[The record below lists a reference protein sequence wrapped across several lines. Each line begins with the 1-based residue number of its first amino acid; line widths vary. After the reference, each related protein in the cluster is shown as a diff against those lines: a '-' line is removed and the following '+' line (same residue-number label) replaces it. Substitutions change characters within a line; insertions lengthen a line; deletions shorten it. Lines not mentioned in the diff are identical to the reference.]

1 MTETKSTGRVSG
13 FIRYTLN
20 ISSKQLWLLV
30 MWCVILLFVY
40 PITMSITAGSYY
52 YAYLRTEHTFI
63 DNTAVLWCLLPVAAF
78 VFSHG
83 FGYLNSRSK
92 LDFYHS
98 QPVTRTK
105 LFAANYLNGLLLFLI
120 PLAVMMPAGLV
131 AGFTSVK
138 SLQGGIHFHNQ
149 YGVELSP
156 PQSVDFS
163 LFYFALL
170 YTFLLFFVFYS
181 LAVLCRMLCGNTVIA
196 MLVFCFIYV
205 LPTLLDLVVDFY
217 FDRFSTL
224 FVGTGS
230 GSFFELFAP
239 LRLIISLKDALEQAG
254 GRISFALGG
263 LLAAVC
269 ALGAVCL
276 LLAAF
281 LYRFRRSEKAGAA
294 VAIRGVVPVVKYPL
308 VTVMILFAG
317 FVFFNL
323 SNGSL
328 FWEISGYVLFGL
340 LAFMLVNVLEKFDFR
355 NILASLWKSVFCF
368 AAAALFV
375 GGTYVCAARY
385 DSIPD
390 AEDVSEVVFDH
401 IYISG
406 PDIFVSLYPGSGNT
420 VTDREVLAETLEV
433 LRDQHLESPVFAPR
447 YANAQE
453 FGTYAENLA
462 CLNDGES
469 DTFFALSIN
478 CFGGDDGY
486 RALEFLADGSDS
498 EALARLF
505 ASSGLITDMADPED
519 IMGSYIRMSVWKDN
533 RERLFS
539 VTMTRRLAYALADE
553 ISFGGAGSGGSDIWI
568 RLESDCGVI
577 CVRIREGGALE
588 KILKENHTLR

>member
-1 MTETKSTGRVSG
+1 MEKTKTSGRVSG

-30 MWCVILLFVY
+30 LWSVFLMFVF
-40 PITMSITAGSYY
+40 PITMSMNANSYTRDISDRISYMMTQIT
-52 YAYLRTEHTFI
+52 TM
-63 DNTAVLWCLLPVAAF
+63 LWYILPIPAF

-375 GGTYVCAARY
+375 GGVYAYAGYY
-385 DSIPD
+385 DSVPD
-390 AEDVSEVVFDH
+390 AQDVSEADILSVQIYDARFEISMSYSEPVVIDDGEAVSGLVELLREAEELGWEQASQFDADRQTYVH
-401 IYISG
+401 LTLKLDAGVLPSYKSYGFYINRDDSDGLAALMHDSGLVPPAADAETPEDNLYRVKVTKNETINKLFFGPFTAEAAQALAKDIAENGCGSQLKISISG
-406 PDIFVSLYPGSGNT
+406 PDGFIT
-420 VTDREVLAETLEV
+420 V
-433 LRDQHLESPVFAPR
+433 
-447 YANAQE
+447 Y
-453 FGTYAENLA
+453 
-462 CLNDGES
+462 
-469 DTFFALSIN
+469 I
-478 CFGGDDGY
+478 DDGGAFSEY
-486 RALEFLADGSDS
+486 MKKELE
-498 EALARLF
+498 
-505 ASSGLITDMADPED
+505 
-519 IMGSYIRMSVWKDN
+519 
-533 RERLFS
+533 
-539 VTMTRRLAYALADE
+539 
-553 ISFGGAGSGGSDIWI
+553 
-568 RLESDCGVI
+568 
-577 CVRIREGGALE
+577 
-588 KILKENHTLR
+588 

>member
-1 MTETKSTGRVSG
+1 
-13 FIRYTLN
+13 
-20 ISSKQLWLLV
+20 
-30 MWCVILLFVY
+30 
-40 PITMSITAGSYY
+40 
-52 YAYLRTEHTFI
+52 
-63 DNTAVLWCLLPVAAF
+63 
-78 VFSHG
+78 
-83 FGYLNSRSK
+83 
-92 LDFYHS
+92 
-98 QPVTRTK
+98 
-105 LFAANYLNGLLLFLI
+105 
-120 PLAVMMPAGLV
+120 MMPAGLAA
-131 AGFTSVK
+131 AGASAESANRAAALEYAGSDAVVSIESANFNTTLFFT
-138 SLQGGIHFHNQ
+138 
-149 YGVELSP
+149 
-156 PQSVDFS
+156 
-163 LFYFALL
+163 ALL

-196 MLVFCFIYV
+196 ILVFTFIMM
-205 LPTLLDLVVDFY
+205 LPFLLRTVFDFYMIRFSELFEASGFMAVDFTPMLY
-217 FDRFSTL
+217 NLFPSLRTAFEQKDGLITFSL
-224 FVGTGS
+224 GIK
-230 GSFFELFAP
+230 L
-239 LRLIISLKDALEQAG
+239 ALWCGA
-254 GRISFALGG
+254 
-263 LLAAVC
+263 
-269 ALGAVCL
+269 GAVSA

-390 AEDVSEVVFDH
+390 AEDVSEVAFDH

-406 PDIFVSLYPGSGNT
+406 PDIFVSMYPGSGNT

>member
-1 MTETKSTGRVSG
+1 MEKTKTPGRVSG

-375 GGTYVCAARY
+375 GGVYAYAGYY
-385 DSIPD
+385 DSVPD
-390 AEDVSEVVFDH
+390 AADVSEADILSVQIYDARFEISMSYSEPVVIDDGEAVSGLVELLREAEELGWEQASQSDADRQTYVHLTLKLDAGVLPSYKSYGFYINRDDSDGLAALMH
-401 IYISG
+401 DSGLVPPAADAETPEDNLYRVKVTKNETINKLFFGPFTAEAAQALAKDIAENGCGSQLKISISG
-406 PDIFVSLYPGSGNT
+406 PDGFIT
-420 VTDREVLAETLEV
+420 V
-433 LRDQHLESPVFAPR
+433 
-447 YANAQE
+447 Y
-453 FGTYAENLA
+453 
-462 CLNDGES
+462 
-469 DTFFALSIN
+469 I
-478 CFGGDDGY
+478 DDGGAFSEY
-486 RALEFLADGSDS
+486 MKKELE
-498 EALARLF
+498 
-505 ASSGLITDMADPED
+505 
-519 IMGSYIRMSVWKDN
+519 
-533 RERLFS
+533 
-539 VTMTRRLAYALADE
+539 
-553 ISFGGAGSGGSDIWI
+553 
-568 RLESDCGVI
+568 
-577 CVRIREGGALE
+577 
-588 KILKENHTLR
+588 

>member
-1 MTETKSTGRVSG
+1 MEKTKTSGRVSG

-30 MWCVILLFVY
+30 LWSVFLMFVF
-40 PITMSITAGSYY
+40 PITMSMNANSYTRDISDRISYMMTQIT
-52 YAYLRTEHTFI
+52 TM
-63 DNTAVLWCLLPVAAF
+63 LWYILPIPAF

-263 LLAAVC
+263 LLAAIC

-375 GGTYVCAARY
+375 GGVYAYAGYY
-385 DSIPD
+385 DSVPD
-390 AEDVSEVVFDH
+390 AQDVSEISFVSASIYNGDISLRADAVSEVV
-401 IYISG
+401 
-406 PDIFVSLYPGSGNT
+406 
-420 VTDREVLAETLEV
+420 VTDRDTINKLITMFDTMLTDGDAEREDGSTLFAIDAKLKTGFMDAYKSYTLYAAPDDTDELTHLLAKEGVIPDLTDAGSL
-433 LRDQHLESPVFAPR
+433 
-447 YANAQE
+447 
-453 FGTYAENLA
+453 TENFIYL
-462 CLNDGES
+462 D
-469 DTFFALSIN
+469 I
-478 CFGGDDGY
+478 
-486 RALEFLADGSDS
+486 RLADPDNVLYSGALTAEAAQALGSDLS
-498 EALARLF
+498 
-505 ASSGLITDMADPED
+505 
-519 IMGSYIRMSVWKDN
+519 
-533 RERLFS
+533 
-539 VTMTRRLAYALADE
+539 
-553 ISFGGAGSGGSDIWI
+553 GSGYGTELHISLSGKNCSAYFSID
-568 RLESDCGVI
+568 
-577 CVRIREGGALE
+577 EGGALSE
-588 KILKENHTLR
+588 YLNGVSSVIPE

>member
-30 MWCVILLFVY
+30 LWSVFLMFVF
-40 PITMSITAGSYY
+40 PITMSMNANSYTRDISDRISYMMIQITAM
-52 YAYLRTEHTFI
+52 
-63 DNTAVLWCLLPVAAF
+63 LWYILPVPAF

-120 PLAVMMPAGLV
+120 PLAVMMPAGLAA
-131 AGFTSVK
+131 AGASAESANRAAALEYAGSDAVVSIESANFNTTLFFT
-138 SLQGGIHFHNQ
+138 
-149 YGVELSP
+149 
-156 PQSVDFS
+156 
-163 LFYFALL
+163 ALL

-196 MLVFCFIYV
+196 ILVFTFIMM
-205 LPTLLDLVVDFY
+205 LPFLLRTVFDFYMIRFSELFEASGFMAVDFTPMLY
-217 FDRFSTL
+217 NLFPSLRTAFEQKDGLITFSL
-224 FVGTGS
+224 GIK
-230 GSFFELFAP
+230 L
-239 LRLIISLKDALEQAG
+239 ALWCGA
-254 GRISFALGG
+254 
-263 LLAAVC
+263 
-269 ALGAVCL
+269 GAVSA

-375 GGTYVCAARY
+375 GGVYAYAGYY
-385 DSIPD
+385 DSVPD
-390 AEDVSEVVFDH
+390 AQDVSEISFVSASIYNGDISLRADAVSEVV
-401 IYISG
+401 
-406 PDIFVSLYPGSGNT
+406 
-420 VTDREVLAETLEV
+420 VTDRDTINKLITMFDTMLTDGDAEREDGSTLFAIDAKLKTGFMDAYKSYTLYAAPDDTDELTHLLAKEGVIPDLTDAGSL
-433 LRDQHLESPVFAPR
+433 
-447 YANAQE
+447 
-453 FGTYAENLA
+453 TENFIYL
-462 CLNDGES
+462 D
-469 DTFFALSIN
+469 I
-478 CFGGDDGY
+478 
-486 RALEFLADGSDS
+486 RLADPDNVLYSGTLTAEAAQALGSDLS
-498 EALARLF
+498 
-505 ASSGLITDMADPED
+505 
-519 IMGSYIRMSVWKDN
+519 
-533 RERLFS
+533 
-539 VTMTRRLAYALADE
+539 
-553 ISFGGAGSGGSDIWI
+553 GSGYGTELHISLSGKNCSAYFSID
-568 RLESDCGVI
+568 
-577 CVRIREGGALE
+577 EGGALSE
-588 KILKENHTLR
+588 YLNGVSSVIPE

>member
-254 GRISFALGG
+254 GRISSALGG

-308 VTVMILFAG
+308 VTVMILFGG

-323 SNGSL
+323 SGSSL

-375 GGTYVCAARY
+375 GGVYVYAGYY
-385 DSIPD
+385 DSVPD
-390 AEDVSEVVFDH
+390 AADVSEADILSVQIYDARFEISMSYSEPVVIDDGEAVSGLVELLREAEELGWEQASQSDADRQTYVHLTLKLDAGVLPSYKSYGFYINRDDSDGLAALMH
-401 IYISG
+401 DSGLVPPAADAETPEDNLYRVKVTKNETINKLFSGPFTAEAAQALAKDIAENGCGSQLKISISG
-406 PDIFVSLYPGSGNT
+406 PDGFIT
-420 VTDREVLAETLEV
+420 V
-433 LRDQHLESPVFAPR
+433 
-447 YANAQE
+447 Y
-453 FGTYAENLA
+453 
-462 CLNDGES
+462 
-469 DTFFALSIN
+469 I
-478 CFGGDDGY
+478 DDGGAFSEY
-486 RALEFLADGSDS
+486 MKKELE
-498 EALARLF
+498 
-505 ASSGLITDMADPED
+505 
-519 IMGSYIRMSVWKDN
+519 
-533 RERLFS
+533 
-539 VTMTRRLAYALADE
+539 
-553 ISFGGAGSGGSDIWI
+553 
-568 RLESDCGVI
+568 
-577 CVRIREGGALE
+577 
-588 KILKENHTLR
+588 

>member
-1 MTETKSTGRVSG
+1 MEKTKTSGRVSG

-30 MWCVILLFVY
+30 LWSVFLMFVF
-40 PITMSITAGSYY
+40 PITMSMNANSYTRDISDRISYMMTQITAM
-52 YAYLRTEHTFI
+52 
-63 DNTAVLWCLLPVAAF
+63 LWYILPIPAF

-263 LLAAVC
+263 LLAAIC

-375 GGTYVCAARY
+375 GGVYAYAGYY
-385 DSIPD
+385 DSVPD
-390 AEDVSEVVFDH
+390 AADVSEADILSVQTYDARFVISMSYSEPVVIDDGEAVSGLVELLREAEELGWEQASQSDAERQTYVYLTLKLDAGVLPSYKSYGFYVNRDDSDGLAALMH
-401 IYISG
+401 DSGLVPPAADAETPEDNLYRVKVTKNETINKLFSGPFTAEAAQALAKDIAENGCGSQLKISISG
-406 PDIFVSLYPGSGNT
+406 PDGFIT
-420 VTDREVLAETLEV
+420 V
-433 LRDQHLESPVFAPR
+433 
-447 YANAQE
+447 Y
-453 FGTYAENLA
+453 
-462 CLNDGES
+462 
-469 DTFFALSIN
+469 I
-478 CFGGDDGY
+478 DDGGAFSEY
-486 RALEFLADGSDS
+486 MKKELE
-498 EALARLF
+498 
-505 ASSGLITDMADPED
+505 
-519 IMGSYIRMSVWKDN
+519 
-533 RERLFS
+533 
-539 VTMTRRLAYALADE
+539 
-553 ISFGGAGSGGSDIWI
+553 
-568 RLESDCGVI
+568 
-577 CVRIREGGALE
+577 
-588 KILKENHTLR
+588 

>member
-1 MTETKSTGRVSG
+1 MEKTKTPGRVSG

-30 MWCVILLFVY
+30 LWSVFLMFVF
-40 PITMSITAGSYY
+40 PITMSMNANSYTRDISDRISYMMTQIT
-52 YAYLRTEHTFI
+52 TM
-63 DNTAVLWCLLPVAAF
+63 LWYILPIPAF

-375 GGTYVCAARY
+375 GGVYAYAGYY
-385 DSIPD
+385 DSVPD
-390 AEDVSEVVFDH
+390 AADVSEADILSVQIYDARFEISMSYSEPVVIDDGEAVSGLVELLREAEELGWEQASQSDAERQTYVYLTLKLDAGVLPSYKSYGFYVNRDDSEGLAALMH
-401 IYISG
+401 DSGLVPPAADAETPEDNLYRVKVTKNETINKLFSGPFTAEAAQALAKDIAENGCGSQLKISISG
-406 PDIFVSLYPGSGNT
+406 PDGFIT
-420 VTDREVLAETLEV
+420 V
-433 LRDQHLESPVFAPR
+433 
-447 YANAQE
+447 Y
-453 FGTYAENLA
+453 
-462 CLNDGES
+462 
-469 DTFFALSIN
+469 I
-478 CFGGDDGY
+478 DDGGAFSEY
-486 RALEFLADGSDS
+486 MKKELE
-498 EALARLF
+498 
-505 ASSGLITDMADPED
+505 
-519 IMGSYIRMSVWKDN
+519 
-533 RERLFS
+533 
-539 VTMTRRLAYALADE
+539 
-553 ISFGGAGSGGSDIWI
+553 
-568 RLESDCGVI
+568 
-577 CVRIREGGALE
+577 
-588 KILKENHTLR
+588 